1 MYPQIL
7 TTSKWKDYA
16 LIDSGDGRKLERF
29 GPYLFSRP
37 EPQAFWNQRLSSKKW
52 AEVSGTFL
60 TSSSSDND
68 DVHGKWCLHKNLP
81 IKWVISF
88 QKLKFLVSPTPFRHL
103 GFFPD
108 QAPHWTWAAEK
119 IKNVKK
125 TNNMNKNPK
134 ILNLF
139 GYSGIASLHAAYNGA
154 SVTHVDASK
163 KAINYAFENRNLS
176 SFQSLPIKFITDDA
190 VKFVQ
195 REIRRNNKYDA
206 IILDPPKYGRGP
218 NGEKWEFFK
227 DLPFLLN
234 LIPQILSNK
243 PLFIILNSYAIRA
256 SYLSLHYA
264 LKDVMQ
270 GFAGSV
276 QSGELCITEEQKK
289 PRQISTAIFARWE
302 CQQINLEHS

>member
-1 MYPQIL
+1 MNPIL
-7 TTSKWKDYA
+7 LQTSQWSDYA
-16 LIDSGDGRKLERF
+16 LLDSGDGDKLERF
-29 GPYLFSRP
+29 GPYIFSRP
-37 EPQAFWNQRLSSKKW
+37 EPQAIWKKNLSSKVW
-52 AEVSGTFL
+52 NNTSGKFI
-60 TSSSSDND
+60 SSSSTDND
-68 DVHGKWCLHKNLP
+68 QIVGKWSLEKNLP
-81 IKWVISF
+81 DKWEINF
-88 QKLKFLVSPTPFRHL
+88 ENLKFFATPTPFRHL

-108 QAPHWTWAAEK
+108 QSPHWLWAAEK
-119 IKNVKK
+119 IKLHQQLFSKK
-125 TNNMNKNPK
+125 TPLK

-139 GYSGIASLHAAYNGA
+139 GYSGVASLHAAANGA
-154 SVTHVDASK
+154 TVTHIDASK
-163 KAINYAFENRNLS
+163 KAINFAFKNRNLS
-176 SFQSLPIKFITDDA
+176 SFENHPIKFITEDA

-218 NGEKWEFFK
+218 NGEKWELFK

-234 LIPQILSNK
+234 LIPQILSKK

-256 SYLSLHYA
+256 SHLSLHYA

-276 QSGELCITEEQKK
+276 QSGELCITEEQKN

-302 CQQINLEHS
+302 GQQIN